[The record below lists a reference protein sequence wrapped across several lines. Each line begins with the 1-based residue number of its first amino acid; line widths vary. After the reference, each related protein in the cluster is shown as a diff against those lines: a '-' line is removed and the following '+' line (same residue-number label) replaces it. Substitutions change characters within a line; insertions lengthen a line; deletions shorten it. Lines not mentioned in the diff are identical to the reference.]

1 MAGFP
6 GSNNIGVYTPTD
18 GELVYQGPLAKDIPR
33 FPAGVSQLGA
43 QVLYGHIEVFR
54 EHCP

>member
-18 GELVYQGPLAKDIPR
+18 GELVSQGPLAKDIPR
-33 FPAGVSQLGA
+33 FLAGVSQLGA
-43 QVLYGHIEVFR
+43 QVLYTHIEVFR